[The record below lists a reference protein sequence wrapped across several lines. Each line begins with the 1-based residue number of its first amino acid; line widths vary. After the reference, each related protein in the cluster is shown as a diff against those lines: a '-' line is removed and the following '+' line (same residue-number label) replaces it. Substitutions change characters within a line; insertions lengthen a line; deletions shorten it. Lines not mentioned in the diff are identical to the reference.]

1 MSLLELLVS
10 LRAEALS
17 VAKGQRS
24 NLSGKATQIASA
36 LMCLAMT
43 IR

>member
-1 MSLLELLVS
+1 MS

-24 NLSGKATQIASA
+24 NPGRKATQIASG

>member
-1 MSLLELLVS
+1 MS

-17 VAKGQRS
+17 VAKGQQS
-24 NLSGKATQIASA
+24 NLDGKATQIASA
-36 LMCLAMT
+36 LVCLAMT